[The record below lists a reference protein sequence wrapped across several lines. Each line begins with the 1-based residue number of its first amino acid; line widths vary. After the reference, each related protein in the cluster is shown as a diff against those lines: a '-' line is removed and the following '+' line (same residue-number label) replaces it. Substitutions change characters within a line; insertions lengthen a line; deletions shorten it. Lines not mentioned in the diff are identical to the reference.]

1 MTRLDSPRP
10 DARDGQADMAE
21 GWLDVTSIPLPHVMI
36 VEDDPTISRLL
47 VEVVEREGYRV
58 SAAPCAQAALDA
70 LKHHAADILL
80 TDYKLPDRDGLS
92 LLEQVM
98 RDQAQTIGIVMT
110 GFGTVDLA
118 VKAMK
123 LGASDI
129 LVKPFEPDQ
138 VIILLNRIRE
148 LQRLRREN
156 GLLKQAVVRGA
167 GVRLQ
172 SFQMEE
178 MDSDGRGAAAGM
190 HGSARGPAGETAA
203 AYQRGVLEG
212 ERRAREQAGPVQE
225 RRVALLA
232 SAITEFERARALVM
246 KTVEPQ
252 VTELALA
259 IASKIVRACADEKRD
274 LVQAQVRDAIARV
287 RDSREVSIRLH
298 PEDVLFIEGLRETL
312 LPLFEGPV
320 TMKIEGD
327 PTVSR
332 GGCLLETPTRF
343 IDATIDARLARY
355 GEALKRDS

>member
-1 MTRLDSPRP
+1 MTRLDAAHHG
-10 DARDGQADMAE
+10 ARAGQTDIAV
-21 GWLDVTSIPLPHVMI
+21 GWLDVTSMPPPHVMI

-58 SAAPCAQAALDA
+58 SSASCAQAALDT
-70 LKHHAADILL
+70 LKHLPADILL

-98 RDQAQTIGIVMT
+98 RDQPQTIGIVMT

-178 MDSDGRGAAAGM
+178 MDTDNRTAGAGMDGNSRGAASEM
-190 HGSARGPAGETAA
+190 SAYERGI
-203 AYQRGVLEG
+203 LEG
-212 ERRAREQAGPVQE
+212 ERRAREQSGPVHE
-225 RRVALLA
+225 GRLALLA
-232 SAITEFERARALVM
+232 SAITEFERARVLVM
-246 KTVEPQ
+246 KTVEAQ

-259 IASKIVRACADEKRD
+259 IASKIVHQCADEKRD
-274 LVQAQVRDAIARV
+274 LVLAQVREAIARV
-287 RDSREVSIRLH
+287 RDSRELLIRVH
-298 PEDVLFIEGLRETL
+298 PEEVPFIESVRGAL

-327 PTVSR
+327 RAVSR

-343 IDATIDARLARY
+343 IDATIDAQLARY
-355 GEALKRDS
+355 GEALKRHA

>member
-1 MTRLDSPRP
+1 MSRLDT
-10 DARDGQADMAE
+10 ARSGAQAKQADIAE
-21 GWLDVTSIPLPHVMI
+21 GWLDVTSMPPPHVMI

-70 LKHHAADILL
+70 LKHHPADILL

-98 RDQAQTIGIVMT
+98 RDETQTIGIVMT

-138 VIILLNRIRE
+138 VIILLNRLRE

-178 MDSDGRGAAAGM
+178 MDSGQSAAAGM
-190 HGSARGPAGETAA
+190 HGSSRETASDMS
-203 AYQRGVLEG
+203 AYERGVLEG
-212 ERRAREQAGPVQE
+212 ERRAREQAGPVHE
-225 RRVALLA
+225 RRLALLA
-232 SAITEFERARALVM
+232 SAITEFERARVLVM
-246 KTVEPQ
+246 KTVEAQ

-259 IASKIVRACADEKRD
+259 IASKIVRQCADEKRE
-274 LVQAQVRDAIARV
+274 LVQAQVRDAVARV
-287 RDSREVSIRLH
+287 RDSREVLIRLH
-298 PEDVLFIEGLRETL
+298 PEEVSFIESVRATL

-355 GEALKRDS
+355 GEALKRHA